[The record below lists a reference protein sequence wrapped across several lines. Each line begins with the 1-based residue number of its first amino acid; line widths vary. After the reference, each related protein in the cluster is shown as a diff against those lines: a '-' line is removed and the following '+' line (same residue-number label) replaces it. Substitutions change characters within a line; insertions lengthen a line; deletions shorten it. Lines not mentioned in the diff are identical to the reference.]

1 VASDIGLPLE
11 KGRGADQKAH
21 ERAHT
26 ATWKRAPGLGGSQN
40 SVQVRADPEKH
51 GGVSEASTSPIPRVQ
66 LWLCLSSTH
75 CKSALRRCLGT
86 RQPTTG
92 FLRGAAP
99 SVPLRAHRA
108 GFGFSEPGSHQLVRW
123 HARALCNTL
132 LRRGQGRHQRTMG
145 TTTAHDLHDKSH
157 QRHPGAHLGY
167 PEHSRQCA
175 PRGWGHRGALVAL
188 HRRTWYLTAYYEP
201 PLHPGHA

>member
-1 VASDIGLPLE
+1 MVSANMAKTLAEGEALGRPRVPSRGERSAVASDIGLPLE

-99 SVPLRAHRA
+99 
-108 GFGFSEPGSHQLVRW
+108 
-123 HARALCNTL
+123 
-132 LRRGQGRHQRTMG
+132 
-145 TTTAHDLHDKSH
+145 
-157 QRHPGAHLGY
+157 
-167 PEHSRQCA
+167 
-175 PRGWGHRGALVAL
+175 
-188 HRRTWYLTAYYEP
+188 P
-201 PLHPGHA
+201 P